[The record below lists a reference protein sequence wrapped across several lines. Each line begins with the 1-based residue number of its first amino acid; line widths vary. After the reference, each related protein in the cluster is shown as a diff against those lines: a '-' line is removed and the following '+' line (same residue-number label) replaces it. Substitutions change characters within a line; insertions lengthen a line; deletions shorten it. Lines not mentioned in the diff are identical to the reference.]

1 MTRGSNAEPDYVSPR
16 VDRAVR
22 VACAQVGG
30 QGGRIGRPRT
40 TVGLRKGAG
49 GNRRQKGGRWD
60 RVPVSE
66 RARVR
71 EREDEVSSKSVSP
84 SE

>member
-49 GNRRQKGGRWD
+49 GTDGRREGGGTECR
-60 RVPVSE
+60 
-66 RARVR
+66 
-71 EREDEVSSKSVSP
+71 
-84 SE
+84 